1 MAQKE
6 DAFNMHIRSLE
17 SHKWDYF
24 VFSQW
29 WPQSQC
35 YYRNGQTMDDKW
47 RFTSGNARNDCV
59 PADVT
64 TWTLHGLWPTVGG
77 KAEPVNCNSSWPFV
91 ESEIQDLE
99 DRMMQRWL
107 AFPDSSKSSARDLWS
122 HEWKKHGTCATDL
135 AETSNE
141 HSYFSMALALNS
153 NCGLLRALAS
163 ENIIPS
169 DDQMYTVKQVERAIS
184 NKYGAKGRV
193 ICLRGPA
200 RDKQLS
206 DEPKLCHV
214 MLLLKR
220 RVNLRLAS
228 ATEDEAPRDSA
239 KQAWAEADERNTMFS
254 IY

>member
-1 MAQKE
+1 MRTGCVIATLVIILTASQ
-6 DAFNMHIRSLE
+6 AFSLE

-135 AETSNE
+135 AQTSNE

-193 ICLRGPA
+193 ICLRGPDDQQLLA
-200 RDKQLS
+200 GIRICLDKSFRPRNCIQTYPEHCS
-206 DEPKLCHV
+206 DDDDLGYPTIIRH
-214 MLLLKR
+214 
-220 RVNLRLAS
+220 
-228 ATEDEAPRDSA
+228 
-239 KQAWAEADERNTMFS
+239 
-254 IY
+254 